1 MFRLL
6 GLMLLLLLSFSCAD
20 LKLAKEYYA
29 RGDYEEAVDHL
40 KPLAERGF
48 PEANYLLG
56 KIIAEGKLK
65 GVPPEKAIPYL
76 EKAYEK
82 GIKKSLLL
90 IAKIYLKEGKVDE
103 AVKYLELAAKE
114 GVPGAKELLVKT
126 LLQHGKVNERVI
138 KEALKLAKEDPF
150 LYKLVAEYYLKRG
163 EKEKAKELLLKAYG
177 EGVKDA
183 GLLLASIL
191 IREGKL
197 DEAEELLKEIY
208 RRYADREAAL
218 KLGKIYEIKA
228 KKVRLKACPLEV
240 AKTPKDYFRLK
251 LELQSKRKELY
262 LAATEWYK
270 RALPLLEAQYR
281 LQRLQWILEG
291 NPCGD
296 YRVIKEF
303 AEKGLEVAISD
314 LQRLYGSGRCPVPET
329 FVQKGEVPTSLKEAY
344 GRQVEATKEN
354 PGEILF
360 RRAMELLNNNPK
372 KALELLKEGCRYGN
386 TKAEVEL
393 ALLLVDQKPELAGAV
408 LYYYA
413 KEKRMPRAMVALAKL
428 YKKYGYED
436 RFLYW
441 IKRAAELRYTPAMRI
456 LALYLL
462 KHDRVEEAMELLKK
476 WEDENYCFAS
486 ILLGAIYEGD
496 YGYLPIDFK
505 KAEYHYRLAA
515 RRGCVEAHFRLARLY
530 LFLGQPEKALRYAEK
545 YHRLMPREIKGFV
558 MLARVYIALKEPQK
572 AAEFMKKAVEMG
584 YLPGYGEISKLL
596 GYLPVDLLLSGELKY
611 RTYTLIAQTLG
622 TDDYPLSFCLAYEAG
637 LHRAPRAAM
646 VLFNVATLA
655 ETREQGLLVIRAAK
669 DPSVCRRI
677 IERKRRKIERFL
689 SRKLP
694 NP

>member
-6 GLMLLLLLSFSCAD
+6 TVILALLLSFSCAD
-20 LKLAKEYYA
+20 IKLAKEYYA
-29 RGDYEEAVDHL
+29 RGDYEKAVDQL

-65 GVPPEKAIPYL
+65 GVPPERAIPYL
-76 EKAYEK
+76 EEAYRKGVKKA
-82 GIKKSLLL
+82 LLL
-90 IAKIYLKEGKVDE
+90 IAKVYLKEGKIEE
-103 AVKYLELAAKE
+103 AVKYLKLAAKE

-126 LLQHGKVNERVI
+126 LLQHGRVNERVI
-138 KEALKLAKEDPF
+138 KEALELAQKDPF
-150 LYKLVAEYYLKRG
+150 LYKLVAEYYLKKG
-163 EKEKAKELLLKAYG
+163 EKEKAKELLLKAYRS
-177 EGVKDA
+177 GVKDA
-183 GLLLASIL
+183 GLLLASLL
-191 IREGKL
+191 IKEGKL
-197 DEAEELLKEIY
+197 NEAEELLKELY
-208 RRYADREAAL
+208 RKYGDKEAAL
-218 KLGKIYEIKA
+218 KLGKIYEMKA
-228 KKVRLKACPLEV
+228 KKVRLKVCPLEV
-240 AKTPKDYFRLK
+240 AKTPKEYFKLK
-251 LELQSKRKELY
+251 LELQAKRKEFY
-262 LAATEWYK
+262 LTAMEWYK

-329 FVQKGEVPTSLKEAY
+329 FVQKGEVPASLKEAY

-360 RRAMELLNNNPK
+360 RRAMQLIKNNPK
-372 KALELLKEGCRYGN
+372 KALELLKEACRYGN
-386 TKAEVEL
+386 AKAEIEL
-393 ALLLVDQKPELAGAV
+393 ALLMADEKPELAGAV

-441 IKRAAELRYTPAMRI
+441 IKKAAELRYTPAMRT

-515 RRGCVEAHFRLARLY
+515 RRGCVEAHYRLARLY
-530 LFLGQPEKALRYAEK
+530 LFLHQPERALKHAQK
-545 YHRLMPREIKGFV
+545 YHELMPQEIKSFV

-572 AAEFMKKAVEMG
+572 AAKFMEKAIEMG

-596 GYLPVDLLLSGELKY
+596 GYLPVKVLLSGDLKY
-611 RTYTLIAQTLG
+611 RAYTLIAQTLG
-622 TDDYPLSFCLAYEAG
+622 TDDFPLSFCLAYEAG
-637 LHRAPRAAM
+637 LHKAPRAAM
-646 VLFNVATLA
+646 VLFNIATLA
-655 ETREQGLLVIRAAK
+655 ETREQGLLVIRAAR
-669 DPSVCRRI
+669 DPSVCKRI
-677 IERKRRKIERFL
+677 IEKKRKKIVKFL
-689 SRKLP
+689 SRKFP
-694 NP
+694 NQ